1 MLPAVMPD
9 EAVVPAR
16 GAFRPVVPV
25 AVRWTLPVTRDLP
38 RAVDACVAGAYTA
51 WGAAGHQAD
60 LLADLAAD
68 FVTDVLGAAASPHV
82 AVTAMLHGG
91 RATLSVAPATLPAP
105 PVAVP
110 LPRAAAT
117 TMASSWGH
125 VPLAHGLC
133 VYATV
138 NLTVHH
144 HRRPR

>member
-1 MLPAVMPD
+1 MPD
-9 EAVVPAR
+9 RAAMPVR

-25 AVRWTLPVTRDLP
+25 AVRWTLPVTGGLP

-51 WGAAGHQAD
+51 WGAAEHQAD

-68 FVTDVLGAAASPHV
+68 FVTDVLGAAASPFV

-91 RATLSVAPATLPAP
+91 RATLSVAPATVPAP
-105 PVAVP
+105 PVAIH

-117 TMASSWGH
+117 TMASSWGY

-133 VYATV
+133 VYAAV
-138 NLTVHH
+138 NLTVH
-144 HRRPR
+144 RRRGQR